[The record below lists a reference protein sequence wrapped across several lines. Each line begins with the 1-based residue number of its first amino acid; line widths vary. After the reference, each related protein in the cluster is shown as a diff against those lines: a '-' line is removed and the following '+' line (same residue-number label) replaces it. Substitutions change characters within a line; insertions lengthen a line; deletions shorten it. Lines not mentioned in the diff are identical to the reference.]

1 MTRRARKGRGS
12 GAAAPGER
20 APRARTEYHHSAGGL
35 VVRDGEMLLIST
47 RKGRRWQLPK
57 GHLEA
62 GETPEQA
69 AVRETREETGV
80 TGRVR
85 AMLPQIS
92 YRFVERGVRIHK
104 KVDYFLLD
112 FEEGDV
118 ANFDR
123 KEVSGAAWF
132 LLDEGV
138 RRLSFDNER
147 QVAHAALELLRP
159 AADKGGD

>member
-1 MTRRARKGRGS
+1 MRV
-12 GAAAPGER
+12 EH
-20 APRARTEYHHSAGGL
+20 HHSAGGL

-80 TGRVR
+80 SGRVR
-85 AMLPQIS
+85 AGLPQIR
-92 YRFVERGVRIHK
+92 YRFIERGVRIQK

-112 FEEGDV
+112 FIEGDV

-132 LLDEGV
+132 LLEEGV

-147 QVAHAALELLRP
+147 QVAQAALELLHTP
-159 AADKGGD
+159 ANKTTGGD

>member
-1 MTRRARKGRGS
+1 MTRNGRQH
-12 GAAAPGER
+12 ER
-20 APRARTEYHHSAGGL
+20 GTSPRARTEYHHSAGGL
-35 VVRDGEMLLIST
+35 VIRNGEMLLIST

-85 AMLPQIS
+85 ASLPQVT
-92 YRFVERGVRIHK
+92 YRFAERGVRIHK

-118 ANFDR
+118 ANYDR

-132 LLDEGV
+132 PFAEAL

-147 QVAHAALELLRP
+147 QVAQAAYDLVFSQP
-159 AADKGGD
+159 GGD

>member
-1 MTRRARKGRGS
+1 MTRRGR
-12 GAAAPGER
+12 
-20 APRARTEYHHSAGGL
+20 PRTPAKAEATRTEYHHSAGGL
-35 VVRDGEMLLIST
+35 VVRAGEMLLIST

-69 AVRETREETGV
+69 AIRETREETGV
-80 TGRVR
+80 SGRVR
-85 AMLPQIS
+85 APLPQIS

-132 LLDEGV
+132 VFEEGV

-147 QVAHAALELLRP
+147 QVAQAALELLAP
-159 AADKGGD
+159 ASPSAADHKGD

>member
-1 MTRRARKGRGS
+1 MSRSRSKGN
-12 GAAAPGER
+12 PQ
-20 APRARTEYHHSAGGL
+20 RTEYHHSAGGL
-35 VVRDGEMLLIST
+35 VLRDGEILLIST

-57 GHLEA
+57 GHLEP

-80 TGRVR
+80 RGRVR
-85 AMLPQIS
+85 APLPQIS
-92 YRFVERGVRIHK
+92 YRFVERGVRIEK

-132 LLDEGV
+132 LFDEGI

-147 QVAHAALELLRP
+147 RVAEAALALVTPEAGR
-159 AADKGGD
+159 